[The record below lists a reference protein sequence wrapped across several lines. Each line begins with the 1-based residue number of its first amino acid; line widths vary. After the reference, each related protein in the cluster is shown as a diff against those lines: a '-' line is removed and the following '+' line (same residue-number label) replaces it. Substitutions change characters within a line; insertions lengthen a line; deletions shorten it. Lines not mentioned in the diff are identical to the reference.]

1 MRAGDACR
9 LSSKPA
15 PQQPISAYGDLVSDA
30 QTEQRDDAL
39 RDDALDD
46 EILLVGEL
54 VVAATS
60 SEVPLSLEQIDRA
73 LRLR

>member
-1 MRAGDACR
+1 VRVTVWR
-9 LSSKPA
+9 TSSNLA
-15 PQQPISAYGDLVSDA
+15 PRTLLDAYGDLVSD
-30 QTEQRDDAL
+30 TKTDRRGDVL

-60 SEVPLSLEQIDRA
+60 SDEPLSLEQIDRA
-73 LRLR
+73 LGLR